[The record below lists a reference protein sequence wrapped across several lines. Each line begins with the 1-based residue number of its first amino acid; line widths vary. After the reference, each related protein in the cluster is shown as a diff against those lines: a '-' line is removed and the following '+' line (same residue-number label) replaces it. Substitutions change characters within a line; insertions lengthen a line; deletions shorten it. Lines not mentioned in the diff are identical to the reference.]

1 MGCGSSVQQ
10 KISAEKKVSPV
21 KGEEKMKDSPRRST
35 EQDKV
40 QMLFD
45 KRASSSFTLVPGTSY
60 NKIMN
65 ERCSLVRLDHC
76 AESKKLPILGKN
88 VSFDL
93 EYCYVSQR
101 GYYPSSLNKAN
112 QDSYLICE
120 NVLGDPTT
128 NLFGVFDGHGETGD
142 HCSFYAADKLPEA
155 FVVEM
160 KKYGGLGCVES
171 EKFTDIYTRAF
182 LNTNFDLHGSN
193 IDDSLSGTT
202 AITVFQ
208 KGDKLYV
215 ANVGDSRA
223 VIASEVG
230 GELKASPLSSD
241 QTPYRKD
248 ERDRLKKAGAKIMTM
263 DQIEGYEPIH
273 ENYGTGLGD
282 EIDQGSDPPRVW
294 DASLEK
300 PGCAFSRS
308 IGDAVGKSV
317 GVTAEPELLEWSI
330 TPDDRF
336 AVIASDGV
344 FEFITS
350 QGVVDMISKYD
361 NILEAAKH
369 VVAESYRLW
378 LTYDD
383 RTDDITIII
392 IAFHNIK
399 KNIGGHGHGPTGKKK
414 GELHR
419 GMSISRGMSSEN
431 LNQSRP
437 VRKVMSKAK
446 RKDIAEHWSK
456 EDNIVLDFDAIPN
469 TKTQE
474 EIAKIS
480 TIFST
485 SFMFQNISPIQKDHI
500 YKVLTPRDVSA
511 GEFIIRE
518 GDQGDEMYIVDSGEF
533 QVLKRNDAGEDQL
546 IHEYKQVGE
555 AFGELSLMYGK
566 PRAASVKAKTDGKL
580 WCIGRAAFRAV
591 MLRGQNE
598 GLLDIFRTIPV
609 FNELSFPALHRICVS
624 SKEHTYQ
631 KGEVIVKES
640 TLESLSW
647 SLCVVLTGVIRLLP
661 KVEGK
666 KRELRA
672 ELSYF
677 SVDEI
682 GTKFTEA
689 IADGKVR
696 IICVSQEVYEE
707 ILGGGKSTT
716 GSAKSHELLKKK
728 SLGKRLPAMKNPF
741 AVEENLRIENRIQRQ
756 DLELDTTLSF
766 IDEFGYFA
774 NFKDKR
780 SQMHFSV
787 KVYAKSKAVT
797 SRMERR
803 IVHERNI
810 LATIT
815 HTCGISIAGLPNVQ
829 ATFQDHRW
837 AYLVLRENFVCD
849 LSLAIHNH
857 AVTDEA
863 RPYYAA
869 CIYSAI
875 TRLHDLG
882 LIHRLINPSSVYI
895 TKSGMAKIADFRF
908 AKIMDGSYRV
918 TICGDP
924 LYFAPEIVAQQGYD
938 YAVDL
943 WSFGVMLYEM
953 YEGTTPFG
961 NSDTDETSIFRAITA
976 FRASRLNFARAP
988 HEARKLITSLMQ
1000 YGNEERAGYK
1010 DPNVVFSSEFF
1021 NEIKWDELEK
1031 MEGHPIDIQ
1040 PTLDISSLLSDDN
1053 VPPLASTN
1061 NAFESF

>member
-1 MGCGSSVQQ
+1 MGCGGSVQR
-10 KISAEKKVSPV
+10 KVGVEAKSSQ
-21 KGEEKMKDSPRRST
+21 KGEEKVKDSPRGSVLDLAQGFIDR
-35 EQDKV
+35 
-40 QMLFD
+40 
-45 KRASSSFTLVPGTSY
+45 RATSSAKLIAGSIYT
-60 NKIMN
+60 KIIN
-65 ERCSLVRLDHC
+65 ERCSLIRLDHC
-76 AESKKLPILGKN
+76 AETKKIPVQGKN
-88 VSFDL
+88 LSFNL

-101 GYYPSSLNKAN
+101 GYYPTSLNKAN

-120 NVLGDPTT
+120 NFLGEMGT

-142 HCSFYAADKLPEA
+142 HCSFFSADKLPEA
-155 FVVEM
+155 FAIEL
-160 KKYGGLGCVES
+160 KKNGGLS
-171 EKFTDIYTRAF
+171 AADNDKFCDIYTRSF
-182 LNTNFDLHGSN
+182 LNTNFELHDSN

-202 AITVFQ
+202 AITIFQ
-208 KGDKLYV
+208 RGDKLYI

-223 VIASEVG
+223 VIATEVG

-248 ERDRLKKAGAKIMTM
+248 ERERLKKAGAKIMTM
-263 DQIEGYEPIH
+263 DQIEGYEPVH

-282 EIDQGSDPPRVW
+282 EIDQGGDPPRVW

-317 GVTAEPELLEWSI
+317 GVTAEPEILEWTISA
-330 TPDDRF
+330 DDRY

-350 QGVVDMISKYD
+350 QGVIDMINKYD

-392 IAFHNIK
+392 IAFQDIK
-399 KNIGGHGHGPTGKKK
+399 KNMVSSSPTIKKK
-414 GELHR
+414 MNESHR
-419 GMSISRGMSSEN
+419 GMSMTRGLSSAD
-431 LNQSRP
+431 LTQSRP

-456 EDNIVLDFDAIPN
+456 EDNIKLDFDNIPN

-500 YKVLTPRDVSA
+500 YKVLTPRDISA
-511 GEFIIRE
+511 HEFIIRE
-518 GDQGDEMYIVDSGEF
+518 GDQGDEMYIVDSGEY
-533 QVLKRNDAGEDQL
+533 QVWKRNESGQDQL

-566 PRAASVKAKTDGKL
+566 PRAASVQAKIDGKL

-609 FNELSFPALHRICVS
+609 LHELSIPALHRICVS
-624 SKEHTYQ
+624 SKEHAFQ
-631 KGEVIVKES
+631 KGDVIVKES
-640 TLESLSW
+640 TADSVPW
-647 SLCVVLTGVIRLLP
+647 SLCVILTGVVRLLP
-661 KVEGK
+661 KEEGK

-677 SVDEI
+677 SIEEI
-682 GTKFTEA
+682 GTKFTDA
-689 IADGKVR
+689 VADGKVR
-696 IICVSQEVYEE
+696 IICVPQEVYNDV
-707 ILGGGKSTT
+707 LGDKGGLSMK
-716 GSAKSHELLKKK
+716 ENVLKKK
-728 SLGKRLPAMKNPF
+728 SKGKRLPAMKNPF
-741 AVEENLRIENRIQRQ
+741 AVEENLRVDNRIQRE
-756 DLELDTTLSF
+756 DLELDNTLSF
-766 IDEFGYFA
+766 IDDFGYFA
-774 NFKDKR
+774 NFIEKK

-787 KVYAKSKAVT
+787 KVYVKNKSVT
-797 SRMERR
+797 SRMEKR

-815 HTCGISIAGLPNVQ
+815 NICGITIAGLPNVL
-829 ATFQDHRW
+829 ATLQDSKY
-837 AYLVLRENFVCD
+837 AYVVLRENFVCD

-857 AVTDEA
+857 AVVDEA

-875 TRLHDLG
+875 SRLHDLG

-895 TKSGMAKIADFRF
+895 TKSGMIKIADFRF

-924 LYFAPEIVAQQGYD
+924 LYFAPEIIAQQGYD

-943 WSFGVMLYEM
+943 WAYGVLLYEM
-953 YEGTTPFG
+953 YEGSTPFG
-961 NSDTDETSIFRAITA
+961 NSDTDETSIFRAITS
-976 FRASRLNFARAP
+976 FRASRLNFNRAP

-1000 YGNEERAGYK
+1000 SGNEERAGYK
-1010 DPNVVFSSEFF
+1010 DPNVVFSSDFF
-1021 NEIKWDELEK
+1021 NGIKWEELERT
-1031 MEGHPIDIQ
+1031 EGHPIDIQ
-1040 PTLDISSLLSDDN
+1040 PTLDVSSLLDDQQ
-1053 VPPLASTN
+1053 VQPLASSN

>member
-1 MGCGSSVQQ
+1 
-10 KISAEKKVSPV
+10 
-21 KGEEKMKDSPRRST
+21 
-35 EQDKV
+35 
-40 QMLFD
+40 
-45 KRASSSFTLVPGTSY
+45 
-60 NKIMN
+60 
-65 ERCSLVRLDHC
+65 
-76 AESKKLPILGKN
+76 
-88 VSFDL
+88 
-93 EYCYVSQR
+93 
-101 GYYPSSLNKAN
+101 
-112 QDSYLICE
+112 
-120 NVLGDPTT
+120 
-128 NLFGVFDGHGETGD
+128 
-142 HCSFYAADKLPEA
+142 
-155 FVVEM
+155 
-160 KKYGGLGCVES
+160 
-171 EKFTDIYTRAF
+171 
-182 LNTNFDLHGSN
+182 
-193 IDDSLSGTT
+193 
-202 AITVFQ
+202 
-208 KGDKLYV
+208 
-215 ANVGDSRA
+215 
-223 VIASEVG
+223 
-230 GELKASPLSSD
+230 
-241 QTPYRKD
+241 
-248 ERDRLKKAGAKIMTM
+248 M

-282 EIDQGSDPPRVW
+282 EIDQGGDPPRVW

-317 GVTAEPELLEWSI
+317 GVTAEPEILEWSI
-330 TPDDRF
+330 SPDDRF

-350 QGVVDMISKYD
+350 QGVVDMINKYD

-392 IAFHNIK
+392 ICFQNIK
-399 KNIGGHGHGPTGKKK
+399 KNVVVHGANVKKK
-414 GELHR
+414 GAELHR
-419 GMSISRGMSSEN
+419 GMSLSRGLSSDN

-446 RKDIAEHWSK
+446 RKDIAEHWNK
-456 EDNIVLDFDAIPN
+456 EDNIVIDFDAISN

-518 GDQGDEMYIVDSGEF
+518 GDQGDEMYIVDSGEY
-533 QVLKRNDAGEDQL
+533 QVWKRNESGQDQL

-566 PRAASVKAKTDGKL
+566 PRAASVQAKTDGKL

-609 FNELSFPALHRICVS
+609 LHELSVPALHRICVS
-624 SKEHTYQ
+624 SKEHMYQ
-631 KGEVIVKES
+631 KGDVIVREN
-640 TLESLSW
+640 TVDNMSW
-647 SLCVVLTGVIRLLP
+647 SLCVILTGVIRLIP
-661 KVEGK
+661 KAEGK

-677 SVDEI
+677 SIEEI

-696 IICVSQEVYEE
+696 IICVSQDVYGE
-707 ILGGGKSTT
+707 ILGERGEQSMK
-716 GSAKSHELLKKK
+716 ENVLKKK
-728 SLGKRLPAMKNPF
+728 SKGKRLPAMKNPF
-741 AVEENLRIENRIQRQ
+741 ANEENLRIENRFKRG
-756 DLELDTTLSF
+756 DVEVETTLSF
-766 IDEFGYFA
+766 IDDFGYFA
-774 NFKDKR
+774 NFKERK
-780 SQMHFSV
+780 SQMTFSV

-797 SRMERR
+797 SRMEKR
-803 IVHERNI
+803 IVHERNV

-815 HTCGISIAGLPNVQ
+815 NVCGITIAGLPNIQ
-829 ATFQDHRW
+829 ATFQDDKW
-837 AYLVLRENFVCD
+837 AYMVLRENFVCD

-857 AVTDEA
+857 AVPDEA

-869 CIYSAI
+869 CIYSGI
-875 TRLHDLG
+875 SRLHDLG

-895 TKSGMAKIADFRF
+895 TRGGMVKIADFRF

-943 WSFGVMLYEM
+943 WAYGVLLFEM

-976 FRASRLNFARAP
+976 YRASRLNFNRAS
-988 HEARKLITSLMQ
+988 HEARKLIQSLMQ

-1010 DPNVVFSSEFF
+1010 DPNAIFNAEYFNGKILCGCCCCSCCLCCHGLKCRANVVC
-1021 NEIKWDELEK
+1021 
-1031 MEGHPIDIQ
+1031 MY
-1040 PTLDISSLLSDDN
+1040 
-1053 VPPLASTN
+1053 VCATN
-1061 NAFESF
+1061 RYQMGRA